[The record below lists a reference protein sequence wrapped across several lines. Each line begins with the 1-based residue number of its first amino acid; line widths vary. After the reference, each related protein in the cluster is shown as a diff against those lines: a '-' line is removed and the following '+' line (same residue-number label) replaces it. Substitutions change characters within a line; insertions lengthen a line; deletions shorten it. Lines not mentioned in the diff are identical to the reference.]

1 MIKAGFARVDITPP
15 LGNLMSGYFYERR
28 ADGVLDPLQANA
40 LAFGNGTDAAVI
52 VACDVAG
59 IAQCYTDELRALI
72 AEKTQIPASNVMI
85 CALHQ
90 HTAVSMT
97 PKGVSWAIEDD
108 VYWRMCYRKLVDVA
122 VMAVADMSAARVF
135 TATQKTDTEI
145 AFVRRYWMPDGT
157 VATNPSTR
165 GPSAVRRCDESDNTV
180 RMIRFAREGK
190 KDIAYVNFS
199 THPDVISGCKFSAD
213 WLGFTRRFV
222 EGDNPDVHCI
232 AITGFQ
238 GDSNHLDFLKPKEVR
253 PTRENGYAHSRLMGR
268 VIADTVKAIWD
279 KGEEH
284 IADKI
289 SGNTQIVYNKT
300 NTEGE
305 EDYAAQKAFYDDY
318 EAGKFD
324 PPPHITK
331 LAYASRILKL
341 RTAPMYQP
349 VVVTALGLGDI
360 AFVGIGGEPFT
371 QYTYT
376 INEMAKGKTVFCSS
390 NTNGYA
396 GYFPHARAFK
406 EGGYEASSSLFTPE
420 LEGQLLGAVVELF
433 EKF

>member
-40 LAFGNGTDAAVI
+40 LAFGNGTDTAVI
-52 VACDVAG
+52 IACDVAG
-59 IAQCYTDELRALI
+59 IGQCYIDELRALI
-72 AEKTQIPASNVMI
+72 SEKTGVPAARVMI

-90 HTAVSMT
+90 HTAVAMM
-97 PKGVSWAIEDD
+97 PKGTYSAIEDD
-108 VYWRMCYRKLVDVA
+108 AYWRMFYRKLADVA
-122 VMAVADMSAARVF
+122 VMAVTDMSEARVF
-135 TATQKTDTEI
+135 TAAQKAEPEI

-157 VATNPSTR
+157 VATNPSSR
-165 GPSAVRRCDESDNTV
+165 GPNAVRRCDESDNTV
-180 RMIRFAREGK
+180 RVIRFVREGK

-222 EGDNPDVHCI
+222 EKDNTDVHCI

-268 VIADTVKAIWD
+268 VIADTVKDIWD
-279 KGEEH
+279 KGTEH
-284 IADKI
+284 TADTVF
-289 SGNTQIVYNKT
+289 GDTQIVYNKT

-318 EAGKFD
+318 EAGKFEK
-324 PPPHITK
+324 PPHITK
-331 LAYASRILKL
+331 LAYATRIIGL
-341 RTAPMYQP
+341 RNAPLYRP

-371 QYTYT
+371 QYTYA

-396 GYFPHARAFK
+396 GYFPHARAFT
-406 EGGYEASSSLFTPE
+406 EGGYEVSSSLFTPV
-420 LEGQLLGAVVELF
+420 LEEQLLGAVAELL